1 MMKTKMK
8 LKRENRKRL
17 KTKMKHWKR
26 KRKCQNSKTCH
37 STRVLAYNTAVMG
50 ATAVWHWIR

>member
-1 MMKTKMK
+1 MMKTKTK

-17 KTKMKHWKR
+17 KTKTKNGKRKR

-37 STRVLAYNTAVMG
+37 STKVLAYNTALTG
-50 ATAVWHWIR
+50 ATAVRR